1 MPGLHQER
9 YSIPIMCCRDWVVL
23 ADLVYY
29 ARKPRPFSLRDLDA
43 FSLFPRLL
51 RSLFFFAKK
60 RPILT
65 HDGFAAIHQTQ
76 AHSRHHPRIKADQ
89 RDTNDRLK
97 VNIYLMKTA
106 VQVAGFVLR
115 RWRVGK

>member
-29 ARKPRPFSLRDLDA
+29 ARKPRSSSLRDLDV

-51 RSLFFFAKK
+51 GSLF
-60 RPILT
+60 PPQNETSLT
-65 HDGFAAIHQTQ
+65 HDGFVAIHQTQ

-89 RDTNDRLK
+89 RDTNNHLK